1 MLPRLIRTCLI
12 TDPLIV
18 LCTAVMGTV
27 SMVVSFLDRS
37 GRASH
42 EVARIWARML
52 LFVSGVKVRVEGL
65 ENIPA
70 GQGLVFASN
79 HLSLMDTPLVVASI
93 PAQFRFLA
101 KQSLFK
107 VPFIGGHLKRAGHVS
122 VPREDPRASVKVMAV
137 AADLIQRSGVSILVF
152 PEGGRSMGQLQEF
165 KEGGAYIAIKAQAP
179 IVPMAITGTLEILPS
194 GSINLRSGRAT
205 LRIGEPIST
214 AGLKLSDRGQLTARL
229 REEIV
234 KLLDAPVSAK
244 IER

>member
-1 MLPRLIRTCLI
+1 MLPGLLRTCFI

-27 SMVVSFLDRS
+27 SMVTSLLDRS
-37 GRASH
+37 GHTSH
-42 EVARIWARML
+42 KVARLWARML

-65 ENIPA
+65 EKIPM

-79 HLSLMDTPLVVASI
+79 HLSLMDTPLVIANI

-122 VPREDPRASVKVMAV
+122 VPREDPRASIKVMSV
-137 AADLIQRSGVSILVF
+137 AADLIQRNGISILVF
-152 PEGGRSMGQLQEF
+152 PEGGRSTGKLQEF

-179 IVPMAITGTLEILPS
+179 IVPMAISGTREVLPS
-194 GSINLRSGRAT
+194 GSINVRSGHAV
-205 LRIGEPIST
+205 LRVGEPIFT

-229 REEIV
+229 REEIAR
-234 KLLDAPVSAK
+234 LLDEPVSAK